1 VTDGFTGLI
10 AGLAVRS
17 LLREAEAGPK
27 PGLVDRFGPGA
38 HADMDISHFRLS
50 AAALWPFFA
59 LMVTRHAPEALR
71 NLGMEAEAAMLAA
84 TGGVN
89 THKGAIWTLGLLCAA
104 TGTLAVALAAGTG
117 STTDLTAESVC
128 DEAASLARL
137 IVALPPNRPPL
148 QTPHPHPAPDGTTQ
162 PPVRQP
168 TNGQAA
174 KGAYGLRSA
183 RDEALAGFPAIRAR
197 ALPLARSL
205 RGSHTPEDERV
216 ITVLLGAMAACDDT
230 CLVARGGIEALG
242 AARRQAATVLDAGG
256 PASADGAA
264 LYAAMVDRFL
274 VSRLSP
280 GGAADLCAAALFLT
294 DLETA
299 CLSSA

>member
-1 VTDGFTGLI
+1 MTDGFSGQI

-50 AAALWPFFA
+50 AAALGPYFS
-59 LMVTRHAPEALR
+59 LMVTTHTPEALR
-71 NLGMEAEAAMLAA
+71 NLGMEAETAMLAA

-104 TGTLAVALAAGTG
+104 AGTLAVALAAGTG
-117 STTDLTAESVC
+117 STADLTAESVS

-137 IVALPPNRPPL
+137 IIALPPL
-148 QTPHPHPAPDGTTQ
+148 QTLRPQPAPDGTTQ
-162 PPVRQP
+162 PPVRRP

-183 RDEALAGFPAIRAR
+183 RDEALAGFPAIRTR

-205 RGSHTPEDERV
+205 RGSSTPEDELV

-242 AARRQAATVLDAGG
+242 TARRQAAAVLDTGG
-256 PASADGAA
+256 PATTAGAA
-264 LYAAMVDRFL
+264 MYAIMVRKFL
-274 VSRLSP
+274 AERLSP
-280 GGAADLCAAALFLT
+280 GGAADLCAAALFLA
-294 DLETA
+294 DLESA
-299 CLSSA
+299 CLGGI